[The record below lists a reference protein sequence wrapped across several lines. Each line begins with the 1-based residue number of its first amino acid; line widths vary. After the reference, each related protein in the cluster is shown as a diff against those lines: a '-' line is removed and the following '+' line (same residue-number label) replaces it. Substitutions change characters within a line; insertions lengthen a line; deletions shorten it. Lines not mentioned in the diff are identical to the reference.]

1 MALLSPTA
9 GGRGRVR
16 VYFKR
21 QLRFDLLDFDRQQMY
36 RLGVFGVAEVL
47 DRVSKALG
55 PEDQKAKP
63 LGRGYAIRK
72 SKFGLRNRRDLRGFG
87 FGGHMLDNLK
97 VRTVGL
103 NDVRAGFSTAR
114 MREKARGNEQR
125 ERFMV
130 FSPRNVQRIAEVSGK
145 IFTRE
150 IVPNVVKTIA
160 Q

>member
-9 GGRGRVR
+9 GGRVR
-16 VYFKR
+16 VYVKR

-63 LGRGYAIRK
+63 LVKSYAIRK
-72 SKFGLRNRRDLRGFG
+72 SRFGLRNVRDLRGFGG

-103 NDVRAGFSTAR
+103 NDVRAGFSSKK
-114 MREKARGNEQR
+114 MQDKARGNERRQP
-125 ERFMV
+125 FMA
-130 FSPRNVQRIAEVSGK
+130 FSPRNVQRIAEVSRK

>member
-1 MALLSPTA
+1 MALASPTA
-9 GGRGRVR
+9 GGRVR
-16 VYFKR
+16 VYVKR

-36 RLGVFGVAEVL
+36 RLGVVGVAEVL
-47 DRVSKALG
+47 DRVSRGQG

-63 LGRGYAIRK
+63 LSKRYAIRK
-72 SKFGLRNRRDLRGFG
+72 SKFGLRNVRDLRGFG

-125 ERFMV
+125 ESFMV
-130 FSPRNVQRIAEVSGK
+130 FSRRNVQRIAEVGGK
-145 IFTRE
+145 IFKQD

-160 Q
+160 K